1 MKIYIRSMSEY
12 QSKIYDNL
20 VSASNQV
27 NMHLIRLLLYPD
39 SRFVDHWMHEIWSF
53 LYRVDKLKGSNKY
66 PKAKFIRN
74 ALAVHNDT
82 VENYI
87 AVVKDLESEL
97 EPADVNIEDVIKLIE
112 QYQAWIAE
120 QLSKQGVVLQ
130 NDVKHALK
138 SFTAQH

>member
-53 LYRVDKLKGSNKY
+53 LYRVDKLKGINKY